1 MSEQPFRRAG
11 HRGEVL
17 PFRFDG
23 RDYEGYRGDTL
34 ASALLANGVRT
45 VATSVALGRP
55 RGIFAAWTE
64 EPNAVVQVEHP
75 FPEPMLQATVV
86 ELYAGLV
93 ATRLPGR
100 GRLAAEPDPAR
111 YDGVYAH
118 CDVLVVGAGPAGLAA
133 ATAAA
138 GSGARVILADD
149 RPSPGGSLPDTGET
163 VDGVPGTT
171 WAATALAALEIH
183 PEARV
188 LTRTSVFGYYDDNYL
203 VAVERRGENASS
215 RERVWRI
222 RARRVVLATGA
233 HERSIAF
240 AGNDLPGVML
250 AGSARAYVNRYG
262 VLPGRRAVVFTTG
275 DSAYAAARDLAAAG
289 VEIAAVV
296 DTRAAVVPD
305 RGGPDGLGGLGG
317 AEVLT
322 GHFVTRVNGEHGVTS
337 VTVSER
343 PAENGALSGPAVS
356 EVAASGMDV
365 SGTKTSETVV
375 SGTAASET
383 VVPRATASGGRV
395 IEADLLLVSGGW
407 NPAVHLF
414 GQAGGTLRYDE
425 TLGSFVPGSSR
436 QAVEVAGAARG
447 LLTLAAC
454 LEDGAAA
461 GARAAEAAGFRA
473 PPTTPHASAR
483 ETGET
488 SHNTEIPQARG
499 ASRDAEIP
507 RVGEASQDAEA
518 PRAGEAPQDTEVPR
532 AGGARDTETPRTG
545 EASGAAPAE
554 HVWLV
559 PADDYRT
566 HFVDLQRD
574 VTVADVM
581 RATGAG
587 LRSVEHVKRYTTAG
601 TAHDQGKT
609 SGVLTSGVVAHALGV
624 DVSELGTTTFRA
636 PYVPVSFATLAGR
649 DRGALHDPVRVTA
662 PHEWHVAYGAPF
674 ENVGQW
680 RRPWYYPR
688 EGEDMEAAVLRECRA
703 VREAAGIMD
712 ASTLGKIDIQGPDAA
727 ELLDRLYTNVMSTL
741 RVGSIRYGVMCRPDG
756 MVFDDGTVI
765 RLAEDRFLV
774 TTTTGN
780 AAAVLDWMEEWLQ
793 TEWPSL
799 RVYCTSVTERWAT
812 VALAGPR
819 SREVLAGLAPGLA
832 VDNASFPFMTWRD
845 TRVAGLDARVCRIS
859 FSGELAYEINVSA
872 WDGLA
877 LWEALQATGAVTP
890 YGTETMHVLRAEKG
904 YPIVGQDT
912 DGTVTPADLGMEWVV
927 SRKKADFVGKRSFA
941 RADTARPDRRHL
953 VGLLPLDP
961 DVLLPEGSQLVAVDR
976 LPEPP
981 VPMLG
986 HVTSSY
992 RSAALGR
999 TFALA
1004 LVSGGRERVGERLY
1018 VPVGRELL
1026 PVTVTHHVLYDPEGA
1041 RRDGEPPA
1049 GPRPSPPH
1057 GAGRSVTKPPAA
1069 EPSGTEPPVVESSG
1083 GKPSGRLSPL
1093 ARLRPVASPDLRI
1106 AELPFLTQVN
1116 VRVEPGSGTAADIA
1130 RALGVPLPAEPDT
1143 FASTG
1148 GDVPPSGTAVSDTRV
1163 LWLGPDEWL
1172 VVGPPGDTGLENR
1185 LRAAAGTGHAAV
1197 TDVSAQRTVLLVT
1210 GRKARDLLSHGCA
1223 LDLHPRAFGPGRC
1236 AQTMLARAQVVLTRG
1251 EEDEFHVLVRSSFA
1265 DYLAAWLL
1273 DAAGEYLGG

>member
-1 MSEQPFRRAG
+1 MSGQPFRRAG
-11 HRGEVL
+11 RRGEVL

-23 RDYEGYRGDTL
+23 RDYEGHRGDTL
-34 ASALLANGVRT
+34 AAALLANGVRT
-45 VATSVALGRP
+45 VATSVTLGRP

-64 EPNAVVQVEHP
+64 EPNAVVQIEHP

-93 ATRLPGR
+93 ATGLPGR
-100 GRLAAEPDPAR
+100 GRLADVPDPAR

-133 ATAAA
+133 ATTAAA
-138 GSGARVILADD
+138 SGARVILADD

-163 VDGVPGTT
+163 VDGVPGTE
-171 WAATALAALEIH
+171 WAATALAALRSH
-183 PEARV
+183 PEVRV
-188 LTRTSVFGYYDDNYL
+188 LTRTSVFGHYDDNYL
-203 VAVERRGENASS
+203 VAVERRGEDASS

-262 VLPGRRAVVFTTG
+262 VLPGRRAVVFTSG
-275 DSAYAAARDLAAAG
+275 NSAYAAARDLAAAG
-289 VEIAAVV
+289 VEIAAIV
-296 DTRAAVVPD
+296 DTRAAGDPGRD
-305 RGGPDGLGGLGG
+305 GPDGPGGLGGLGG
-317 AEVLT
+317 SGGPGGLDGLGDAEVLT
-322 GHFVTRVNGEHGVTS
+322 GHFVTRANGEHGVVS

-343 PAENGALSGPAVS
+343 PAAGGTPSGTLISGTTSSERGPSAVAGS
-356 EVAASGMDV
+356 GAAS
-365 SGTKTSETVV
+365 SGT
-375 SGTAASET
+375 
-383 VVPRATASGGRV
+383 PASGAVPSRAVPSSVIPFGGRE

-425 TLGSFVPGSSR
+425 ALGSFVPGSTR

-447 LLTLAAC
+447 LLSLAAC
-454 LEDGAAA
+454 LEDGTAA
-461 GARAAEAAGFRA
+461 GARAAEAAGFR
-473 PPTTPHASAR
+473 TPSP
-483 ETGET
+483 
-488 SHNTEIPQARG
+488 SG
-499 ASRDAEIP
+499 AFTR
-507 RVGEASQDAEA
+507 
-518 PRAGEAPQDTEVPR
+518 RAGEASPGV
-532 AGGARDTETPRTG
+532 
-545 EASGAAPAE
+545 EAPGTAPAE

-601 TAHDQGKT
+601 TGHDQGRT
-609 SGVLTSGVVAHALGV
+609 SGVLTSGVVACVLGV
-624 DVSELGTTTFRA
+624 DVGELGTTTFRA
-636 PYVPVSFATLAGR
+636 PYLPVSFATLAGR

-662 PHEWHVAYGAPF
+662 LHEWHAAYGAYGAPF

-680 RRPWYYPR
+680 KRPWYYPR

-703 VREAAGIMD
+703 VREAAGAMD
-712 ASTLGKIDIQGPDAA
+712 ASTLGKIDIQGPDSA
-727 ELLDRLYTNVMSTL
+727 ELLDRLYTNLMSTL
-741 RVGSIRYGVMCRPDG
+741 KVGSIRYGVMCRPDG

-799 RVYCTSVTERWAT
+799 RVYCTSVTEHWAT

-819 SREVLAGLAPGLA
+819 SREILAGLAPDLA

-877 LWEALQATGAVTP
+877 LWEAVQATGAVTP

-927 SRKKADFVGKRSFA
+927 SKKKADFLGKRSFT
-941 RADTARPDRRHL
+941 RADTARPDRKHL

-992 RSAALGR
+992 RSAVLGR

-1018 VPVGRELL
+1018 VPVGEELL

-1041 RRDGEPPA
+1041 RRDG
-1049 GPRPSPPH
+1049 
-1057 GAGRSVTKPPAA
+1057 
-1069 EPSGTEPPVVESSG
+1069 
-1083 GKPSGRLSPL
+1083 
-1093 ARLRPVASPDLRI
+1093 
-1106 AELPFLTQVN
+1106 
-1116 VRVEPGSGTAADIA
+1116 
-1130 RALGVPLPAEPDT
+1130 
-1143 FASTG
+1143 
-1148 GDVPPSGTAVSDTRV
+1148 
-1163 LWLGPDEWL
+1163 
-1172 VVGPPGDTGLENR
+1172 
-1185 LRAAAGTGHAAV
+1185 
-1197 TDVSAQRTVLLVT
+1197 
-1210 GRKARDLLSHGCA
+1210 
-1223 LDLHPRAFGPGRC
+1223 
-1236 AQTMLARAQVVLTRG
+1236 
-1251 EEDEFHVLVRSSFA
+1251 
-1265 DYLAAWLL
+1265 
-1273 DAAGEYLGG
+1273 